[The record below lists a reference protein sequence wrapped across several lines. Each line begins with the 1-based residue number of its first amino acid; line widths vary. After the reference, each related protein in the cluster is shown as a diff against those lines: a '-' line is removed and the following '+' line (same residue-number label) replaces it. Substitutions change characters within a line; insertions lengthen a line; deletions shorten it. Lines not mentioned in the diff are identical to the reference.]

1 MTSEVNELTLHTV
14 TGNVKYSGVDYGSQN
29 WKSGG
34 LQIFQRD
41 NGKTFCRMFFSTGNQ
56 KTFPLSNNIRRVI
69 SIASNPRRCLIQ
81 LKSGCNIVIDKGREP
96 LVVKLREI
104 VETLDSKK

>member
-56 KTFPLSNNIRRVI
+56 KTFPVSPHTSQFDVFDKAKIDWFSEEMLII
-69 SIASNPRRCLIQ
+69 SCL
-81 LKSGCNIVIDKGREP
+81 LLC
-96 LVVKLREI
+96 VK
-104 VETLDSKK
+104 